1 MSDTAGGEV
10 EHLGMAQYLFYRHT
24 EPERAITAAS
34 GVRLAGADPPV
45 TLEAA
50 GSKEGDRNDRD
61 PIAN

>member
-1 MSDTAGGEV
+1 
-10 EHLGMAQYLFYRHT
+10 MAQYLFYSHT

-45 TLEAA
+45 KLEAA
-50 GSKEGDRNDRD
+50 GSEEGDRNDRY